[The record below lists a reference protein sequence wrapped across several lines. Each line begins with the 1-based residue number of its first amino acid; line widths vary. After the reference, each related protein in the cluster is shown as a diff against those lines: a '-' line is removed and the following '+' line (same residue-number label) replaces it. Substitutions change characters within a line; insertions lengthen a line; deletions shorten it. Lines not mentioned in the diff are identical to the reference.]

1 LHLRSVYIL
10 VYLGFLGLLLFLLLR
25 PSIDFNANA
34 PLEMSRE
41 GAELHAIEIA
51 SGFGIDGSEMSLL
64 ARRQQRTSLYT
75 QIKDSLETT
84 TKVSP
89 SMMNASGIPFQ
100 GWSVIFAGNYENFT
114 AITTDEALFDEV
126 GIIQIQFDNVGRVR
140 TFRSNTG
147 NNATFLSGE
156 NLDELLESAL
166 SKMGYDAQ
174 RYDKQDPL
182 DLGITQRDFTLI
194 QRQSNSFDGVQN
206 RVQWLKINLQTP
218 GPSEITLHYRTEIVV
233 EEVEGVEVYISGI
246 RIENFHTSHH
256 EFDIEGG
263 HPVNLNSS
271 AVFLTFGSVIL
282 LILVVLVT
290 GIRQIFK
297 GEVIWKRGVIIFA
310 LVFLGYVG
318 YRVMLLFNLY
328 YRVLDGDIVALDIV
342 IGSVLALAEASVM
355 ALAYM
360 SWESYARKQNQEQ
373 IPLVDA
379 IWNGNVFQKRIGK
392 AILAGY
398 GYAGLALSMWAIGLY
413 AFDQVYF
420 QYDGQFGFLEP
431 STWNPVV
438 STLTNSWLYTWIVS
452 FAAIGVMIS
461 LLQIKLK
468 RSLIQI
474 PIAVIFISILLSNGY
489 MFVSVTGTIFQKIII
504 FSLLSVPLV
513 FAFKYYGV
521 FTSAVSIWLLFMVVR
536 LYLYIGSTDSIIV
549 LYGYL
554 LSTITMI
561 PFVIGLILYHF
572 GRNEI
577 HELRFEPE
585 YETRLK
591 KQMRMEREFQIAKE
605 SQFALMP
612 KTSPNLTNTD
622 VRGFFIPSF
631 DVGGDFYDHII
642 VNNDEGNPEELVLT
656 VVDVSGKAMKAA
668 ISAIFTSGLILSRVK
683 GSDKDPALV
692 LRDINAVMHER
703 LDKQMF
709 VTCVFARYDLNT
721 MQLTFVNAGHCHPV
735 LVRDGKGQFVESV
748 APRLPLAVK
757 RIVDY
762 KSTTL
767 QLKSGDTLLLYSDGL
782 PEARA
787 KNGELYDYENVT
799 GFFERVVAES
809 TDSASICEK
818 IKQEMLTFSDY
829 DLADDLTVVVLKV

>member
-1 LHLRSVYIL
+1 MHLRSVYIL

-34 PLEMSRE
+34 PLDVSRE
-41 GAELHAIEIA
+41 GAELNAIEIA
-51 SGFGIDGSEMSLL
+51 SGFGVDVSEMSLL
-64 ARRQQRTSLYT
+64 ARRQQRTILYT

-84 TKVSP
+84 SKVSP
-89 SMMNASGIPFQ
+89 SMMNSSGIPFQ
-100 GWSVIFAGNYENFT
+100 GWSVIFAVSYENFN

-126 GIIQIQFDNVGRVR
+126 GIIQIQFDNNGRVR
-140 TFRSNTG
+140 TFRSNSG
-147 NNATFLSGE
+147 NNKTFLPGD
-156 NLDELLESAL
+156 NLDGLFVEAL
-166 SKMGYDAQ
+166 SKMGFDAE
-174 RYDKQDPL
+174 RYAIQDPTENR
-182 DLGITQRDFTLI
+182 INQQDFTPI
-194 QRQSNSFDGVQN
+194 QRQSNSFDGQHN
-206 RVQWLKINLQTP
+206 RVRWLKINPQTP
-218 GPSEITLHYRTEIVV
+218 GPTEITLHYRAEIVV
-233 EEVEGVEVYISGI
+233 EDVDGIENYVSGI
-246 RIENFHTSHH
+246 RIENFHTSFH
-256 EFDIEGG
+256 EFDQQGG
-263 HPVNLNSS
+263 HTQNLDSS
-271 AVFLTFGSVIL
+271 AVFFTFGSVIL
-282 LILVVLVT
+282 LIVVVLIT
-290 GIRQIFK
+290 GVRQIFR
-297 GEVIWKRGVIIFA
+297 GEVIWKRGVIIFV

-318 YRVMLLFNLY
+318 YRIMLLFNLY
-328 YRVLDGDIVALDIV
+328 YRVLDTDIVILDIV
-342 IGSVLALAEASVM
+342 IGSVLALAEACVM

-360 SWESYARKQNQEQ
+360 TWESYARKQNQEQ

-379 IWNGNVFQKRIGK
+379 IWNGNIFQKRIGK

-413 AFDQVYF
+413 SFDQVYY

-431 STWNPVV
+431 STWNPVI

-452 FAAIGVMIS
+452 FAAVGVVIS
-461 LLQIKLK
+461 LIQIKLK
-468 RSLIQI
+468 RSLILI
-474 PIAVIFISILLSNGY
+474 PVAVATVSIILSNGY

-513 FAFKYYGV
+513 LAFKYYGV

-536 LYLYIGSTDSIIV
+536 LFVYIGSTDSTV
-549 LYGYL
+549 VVYGYL
-554 LSTITMI
+554 LSTVTMI
-561 PFVIGLILYHF
+561 PFVFGLMLYHL

-577 HELRFEPE
+577 HEARFVPE

-612 KTSPNLTNTD
+612 KTSPKLPGTD

-631 DVGGDFYDHII
+631 DVGGDFFDHII
-642 VNNDEGNPEELVLT
+642 VNDDEGNPEELVLT

-668 ISAIFTSGLILSRVK
+668 LSAIFTSGLILSRLK

-692 LRDINAVMHER
+692 LRDINAVIHER

-709 VTCVFARYDLNT
+709 VTCIFARYDLKT
-721 MQLTFVNAGHCHPV
+721 MRLTFVNAGHCQPV
-735 LVRDGKGQFVESV
+735 LVREGKGQFVESKV
-748 APRLPLAVK
+748 PRLPLAVK
-757 RIVDY
+757 RVVDY
-762 KSTTL
+762 TSTFL
-767 QLKSGDTLLLYSDGL
+767 QLKPGDTLFLYSDGL

-787 KNGELYDYENVT
+787 KNGKLYDYDNVT
-799 GFFERVVAES
+799 GFFERVVSES